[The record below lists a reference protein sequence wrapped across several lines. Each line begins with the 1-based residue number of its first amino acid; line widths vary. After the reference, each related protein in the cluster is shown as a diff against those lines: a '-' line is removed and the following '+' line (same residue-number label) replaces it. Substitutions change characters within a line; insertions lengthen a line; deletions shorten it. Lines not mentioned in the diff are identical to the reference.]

1 MTPEEINRAFEFIV
15 QHQAHLSAS
24 LDREQAMREE
34 SQREFKQSLRESKE
48 SQRNLAALQTQ
59 VVEMIRI
66 ECERLDR
73 HDEVLRKH
81 EKAQLE
87 AQRRFDEFMR
97 ETRAWQQV
105 WQAQSRTEAREAQ
118 KRHEEALARLDR
130 ILDRL
135 SGKPN

>member
-1 MTPEEINRAFEFIV
+1 MTPEEINRAMEFIV

-24 LDREQAMREE
+24 LDREQAVREE
-34 SQREFKQSLRESKE
+34 SQREFKE
-48 SQRNLAALQTQ
+48 SQRKLAALQIQ

-66 ECERLDR
+66 ESERLDR
-73 HDEVLRKH
+73 HDEMLRKH
-81 EKAQLE
+81 EEAQLEAQLE

-105 WQAQSRTEAREAQ
+105 WQVWQEQSRTEAREAQ
-118 KRHEEALARLDR
+118 KRHEESLARLDR

>member
-1 MTPEEINRAFEFIV
+1 
-15 QHQAHLSAS
+15 
-24 LDREQAMREE
+24 MRCARK
-34 SQREFKQSLRESKE
+34 SQRELKESLRESKE
-48 SQRNLAALQTQ
+48 SQRNRAALQTQ

-66 ECERLDR
+66 ESERLDR

-105 WQAQSRTEAREAQ
+105 WQEQSRTEAREAR
-118 KRHEEALARLDR
+118 KRHEEALARRAR
-130 ILDRL
+130 ILA
-135 SGKPN
+135 

>member
-1 MTPEEINRAFEFIV
+1 MTPEEINRAMEFIV

-34 SQREFKQSLRESKE
+34 SQREFKE
-48 SQRNLAALQTQ
+48 SQRKLATLQIQ

-66 ECERLDR
+66 ESARLDR
-73 HDEVLRKH
+73 HDEVLGKH
-81 EKAQLE
+81 EEAQLE

-105 WQAQSRTEAREAQ
+105 WQEESRREAREAQ